1 MMSQGAIALENV
13 TLTFGE
19 GQNAVTA
26 LKSLSLTLRP
36 GDFLSVLGPSGCG
49 KSSLINTVAGF
60 QKAQTGEVRVDCELV
75 SRPGPDRGVVF
86 QQPTLFP
93 WKLVRENV
101 DFGLKFRNV
110 PRPQR
115 SQMIEEILQKVG
127 LSEFGR
133 HYPAQLSG
141 GMQQRVGLARVL
153 VNKPRVMLMDEPFSS
168 LDAQTRLMMQELLL
182 QVWTEYGMTV
192 LFVTH
197 DIDEAIFL
205 GSRLAVLTRRP
216 GRLKALFDITLPR
229 PRTIDTLVS
238 KDFVTLKRTCVDLLR
253 EEMVGIPAS
262 TDIRRRHPRGGHD
275 QVLVESADLAAW
287 ETAHQPA
294 SAYEQNPR

>member
-1 MMSQGAIALENV
+1 MSPGAIALENV
-13 TLTFGE
+13 TLSFGE
-19 GQNAVTA
+19 GRNAVTA
-26 LKSLSLTLRP
+26 LKSLSLALRP

-49 KSSLINTVAGF
+49 KSSLINTIAGF
-60 QKAQTGEVRVDCELV
+60 QRPQAGEVRVDGEAV

-93 WKLVRENV
+93 WKLVWQNV

-110 PRPQR
+110 PRRQR
-115 SQMIEEILQKVG
+115 RQMIDEILRKVG
-127 LSEFGR
+127 LSEFDR

-182 QVWTEYGMTV
+182 QVWTEYRMTV

-197 DIDEAIFL
+197 DIDEAIYL
-205 GSRLAVLTRRP
+205 GSRVALLTRRP
-216 GRLKALFDITLPR
+216 GRLKALFDIDLPR

-238 KDFVTLKRTCVDLLR
+238 QDFMELKRTCMDLLR
-253 EEMVGIPAS
+253 EEMVG
-262 TDIRRRHPRGGHD
+262 
-275 QVLVESADLAAW
+275 
-287 ETAHQPA
+287 A
-294 SAYEQNPR
+294 SASAEIKRRDA

>member
-1 MMSQGAIALENV
+1 MSRGAIALENV
-13 TLTFGE
+13 TLAFGE
-19 GQNAVTA
+19 GRNAVTA
-26 LKSLSLTLRP
+26 LQSLSLTLRP

-49 KSSLINTVAGF
+49 KSSLINTIAGF
-60 QKAQTGEVRVDCELV
+60 QRPQAGEVSVDGEQV
-75 SRPGPDRGVVF
+75 VKPGPDRGVVF

-93 WKLVRENV
+93 WKLVWQNV

-110 PRPQR
+110 PRAQR
-115 SQMIEEILQKVG
+115 YQMVDEILRKVG

-197 DIDEAIFL
+197 DIDEAIYL
-205 GSRLAVLTRRP
+205 GSQVAVLTRRP
-216 GRLKALFDITLPR
+216 GRLKALFDVPLPR

-238 KDFVTLKRTCVDLLR
+238 KDFMKLKRTCMDLLR
-253 EEMVGIPAS
+253 EEMLGVPAATEMRGRDS
-262 TDIRRRHPRGGHD
+262 NLPRD
-275 QVLVESADLAAW
+275 RLLVESADVAA
-287 ETAHQPA
+287 
-294 SAYEQNPR
+294 

>member
-1 MMSQGAIALENV
+1 MSRGAIALENV
-13 TLTFGE
+13 TLAFGE
-19 GQNAVTA
+19 GRNAVTA
-26 LKSLSLTLRP
+26 LQSLSLTLRP

-49 KSSLINTVAGF
+49 KSSLINTIAGF
-60 QKAQTGEVRVDCELV
+60 QRPQAGELSVDGEQV
-75 SRPGPDRGVVF
+75 VKPGPDRGVVF

-93 WKLVRENV
+93 WKLVWENV

-110 PRPQR
+110 PRAQR
-115 SQMIEEILQKVG
+115 YQMVDEILRKVG

-197 DIDEAIFL
+197 DIDEAIHL
-205 GSRLAVLTRRP
+205 GSQVAVLTRRP
-216 GRLKALFDITLPR
+216 GRLKALFDVPLPR

-238 KDFVTLKRTCVDLLR
+238 KDFMKLKRTCMDLLR
-253 EEMVGIPAS
+253 EEMLGVPAATEMRGRDS
-262 TDIRRRHPRGGHD
+262 NLPRD
-275 QVLVESADLAAW
+275 RLLVESADVAA
-287 ETAHQPA
+287 
-294 SAYEQNPR
+294 

>member
-1 MMSQGAIALENV
+1 M
-13 TLTFGE
+13 
-19 GQNAVTA
+19 
-26 LKSLSLTLRP
+26 
-36 GDFLSVLGPSGCG
+36 
-49 KSSLINTVAGF
+49 
-60 QKAQTGEVRVDCELV
+60 V
-75 SRPGPDRGVVF
+75 SRWSKPGPDRGVVF

-93 WKLVRENV
+93 WKLVWQNV

-110 PRPQR
+110 PRAQR
-115 SQMIEEILQKVG
+115 YQMVDEILRKVG

-197 DIDEAIFL
+197 DIDEAIYL
-205 GSRLAVLTRRP
+205 GSRVAVLTRRP
-216 GRLKALFDITLPR
+216 GRLKALFDVPLPR

-238 KDFVTLKRTCVDLLR
+238 KDFMKLKRTCMDLLR
-253 EEMVGIPAS
+253 EEMLGVPAA
-262 TDIRRRHPRGGHD
+262 TEMRGRDANLRRDRL
-275 QVLVESADLAAW
+275 LVESADVAA
-287 ETAHQPA
+287 
-294 SAYEQNPR
+294 

>member
-1 MMSQGAIALENV
+1 MSRGAIALENV
-13 TLTFGE
+13 TLAFGE
-19 GQNAVTA
+19 GRNAVTA
-26 LKSLSLTLRP
+26 LQSLSLTLRP

-49 KSSLINTVAGF
+49 KSSLINTIAGF
-60 QKAQTGEVRVDCELV
+60 QRPQAGEVGVDGEQV
-75 SRPGPDRGVVF
+75 VKPGPDRGVVF

-93 WKLVRENV
+93 WKLVWQNV

-110 PRPQR
+110 PRAQR
-115 SQMIEEILQKVG
+115 YQMVDEILRKVG

-197 DIDEAIFL
+197 DIDEAIYL
-205 GSRLAVLTRRP
+205 GSRVAVLTRRP
-216 GRLKALFDITLPR
+216 GRLKALFDVSLPR

-238 KDFVTLKRTCVDLLR
+238 KDFMKLKRTCMDLLR
-253 EEMVGIPAS
+253 EEMLGVPAA
-262 TDIRRRHPRGGHD
+262 TEMRGRDANLHRD
-275 QVLVESADLAAW
+275 RLLVESADVAA
-287 ETAHQPA
+287 
-294 SAYEQNPR
+294 

>member
-1 MMSQGAIALENV
+1 MATESGHAMSPGAIALENV
-13 TLTFGE
+13 TLAFGE
-19 GQNAVTA
+19 GRNAVTA
-26 LKSLSLTLRP
+26 LQSLSLTLRP

-49 KSSLINTVAGF
+49 KSSLINTIAGF
-60 QKAQTGEVRVDCELV
+60 QRPQAGEVRVDGEQV
-75 SRPGPDRGVVF
+75 VKPGPDRGVVF

-93 WKLVRENV
+93 WKLVWQNV

-110 PRPQR
+110 RRAQR
-115 SQMIEEILQKVG
+115 DQMVDEILRKVG

-182 QVWTEYGMTV
+182 EVWTDYGMTV

-197 DIDEAIFL
+197 DIDEAIYL
-205 GSRLAVLTRRP
+205 GSQVAVLTRRP
-216 GRLKALFDITLPR
+216 GRLKALFDVPLPR

-238 KDFVTLKRTCVDLLR
+238 KEFMKLKRTCMDLLR
-253 EEMVGIPAS
+253 EEMLGVPAS
-262 TDIRRRHPRGGHD
+262 TEMRGKD
-275 QVLVESADLAAW
+275 PNLSPDRLLVESADVAA
-287 ETAHQPA
+287 
-294 SAYEQNPR
+294 

>member
-1 MMSQGAIALENV
+1 MMSRGAIALDNV

-19 GQNAVTA
+19 GRNAVTA
-26 LKSLSLTLRP
+26 LQNLSLTLRP

-49 KSSLINTVAGF
+49 KSSLINTIAGF
-60 QKAQTGEVRVDCELV
+60 GQAEAGKVHVDGEPI

-101 DFGLKFRNV
+101 EFGLKFRNV
-110 PRPQR
+110 PRSQR
-115 SQMIEEILQKVG
+115 SRMVDDILRKVG
-127 LSEFGR
+127 LSEFDR

-182 QVWTEYGMTV
+182 QVWTEYGMTI

-197 DIDEAIFL
+197 DIDEAIYL
-205 GSRLAVLTRRP
+205 GSRVAVLTRRP
-216 GRLKALFDITLPR
+216 GRLKTLFDVDLPR

-238 KDFVTLKRTCVDLLR
+238 KDFMKLKRACMDLLR
-253 EEMVGIPAS
+253 EETVDSPAS
-262 TDIRRRHPRGGHD
+262 LGNPKVGCETSEDVTREEPAD
-275 QVLVESADLAAW
+275 VSA
-287 ETAHQPA
+287 
-294 SAYEQNPR
+294 

>member
-1 MMSQGAIALENV
+1 MMRPGAIDLENV

-19 GQNAVTA
+19 GRNAVTA

-49 KSSLINTVAGF
+49 NSSLINTIAGF
-60 QKAQTGEVRVDCELV
+60 QRAQAGQVRVDGEPV

-93 WKLVRENV
+93 WKLVWQNV
-101 DFGLKFRNV
+101 DFGLKFQDV

-115 SQMIEEILQKVG
+115 YRMIDEILRKVG
-127 LSEFGR
+127 LSEFDR

-182 QVWTEYGMTV
+182 QVWAEYRMTV

-197 DIDEAIFL
+197 DIDEAIYL
-205 GSRLAVLTRRP
+205 GSRVAVLTRRP
-216 GRLKALFDITLPR
+216 GRLKALFDISLPR
-229 PRTIDTLVS
+229 PRTIDTFLS
-238 KDFVTLKRTCVDLLR
+238 KDFMTLKRTCMDLLR
-253 EEMVGIPAS
+253 EEMLDRPAS
-262 TDIRRRHPRGGHD
+262 VRKPRGHCDVDGGGSLEATVD
-275 QVLVESADLAAW
+275 VSA
-287 ETAHQPA
+287 
-294 SAYEQNPR
+294 

>member
-1 MMSQGAIALENV
+1 MSQGAIALENV

-26 LKSLSLTLRP
+26 LKSLSLRLRP

-49 KSSLINTVAGF
+49 KSSLINTIAGF
-60 QKAQTGEVRVDCELV
+60 QKAQAGEVRVDGEPV

-101 DFGLKFRNV
+101 DFGLKFRKV

-115 SQMIEEILQKVG
+115 SQMIDEILQKVG

-197 DIDEAIFL
+197 DIDEAIHL

-262 TDIRRRHPRGGHD
+262 TDIRRSHPRGGHD
-275 QVLVESADLAAW
+275 LVLVESADLAAW